1 MTPISPEIINNFKK
15 LFLLEIRNSVK
26 ILNSVEELK
35 QIPEFNLYL
44 LFQTLLPQKQEFL
57 TARSLFLFLR
67 NYGFPI
73 ENFDYIQN
81 KMFSEIKELTYRDF
95 SLFFFKIGGIDPLSE
110 TNTNIKTNNLKE
122 MLINLEKT
130 QKKSPNLQIRRNT
143 TAQINSKVIKTPN
156 TYDEVVRRKNSS
168 DYVQYLLKVR
178 TTEAKVAKMQANLP
192 RKSPNLQINKKL
204 DCLFF
209 ELLKN
214 QIKLEKDIESAKE
227 DLALRADISINTVI
241 NLFDYENKGFITMNN
256 LQALVPDGAECDEKD
271 LIAFIRRYAK
281 SNRNFLG

>member
-1 MTPISPEIINNFKK
+1 
-15 LFLLEIRNSVK
+15 
-26 ILNSVEELK
+26 
-35 QIPEFNLYL
+35 
-44 LFQTLLPQKQEFL
+44 
-57 TARSLFLFLR
+57 
-67 NYGFPI
+67 
-73 ENFDYIQN
+73 
-81 KMFSEIKELTYRDF
+81 MFGEIKELTYRDF
-95 SLFFFKIGGIDPLSE
+95 SLFFFKIGGIDPLGE
-110 TNTNIKTNNLKE
+110 TNTKTNNLKE
-122 MLINLEKT
+122 MLINLEAT

-143 TAQINSKVIKTPN
+143 TQLNPNPLAAVVVKTPN
-156 TYDEVVRRKNSS
+156 TYNEIVRRKNSS

-192 RKSPNLQINKKL
+192 KKTPNLQINKKL

-214 QIKLEKDIESAKE
+214 QLKLEKDIESAKE
-227 DLALRADISINTVI
+227 DLALRADISINTMI